1 MATNGLASLFGL
13 KKRGDRWNVYE
24 VEYIE
29 LPPPPHWKKKEEHE
43 EDIFW
48 KTAALFEEVHSL
60 TDYRDTSAAA
70 GMRARGQQK
79 QRREGSFL
87 TQQQQQPFDDHG
99 DIDTIDEEG
108 EGCDWEQ
115 QGGLQSTTDDDVGMD
130 AAAHRLDYG
139 SISISYE
146 NRNSSFMQE
155 DNLDADAA
163 VIDAHKETLLPQTR
177 VADRDGD
184 GDGDAAETAA
194 VASDRTISTRPPII
208 PQPPVGAVAATAAAK
223 TKPVKGPDSSSAE
236 SSKEG
241 SSDSSNRSSVTDS
254 SRKTKQQQPH
264 SINWF
269 IRQYTS
275 STPTYESA
283 LARSSRSG
291 GIGRSKAGKNTAA
304 AVGIAL
310 SDTYDRSFSSGDSL
324 PSLPSISIRKEAG
337 QSSVS
342 EKGAGQSSASEK
354 GAGQSSASEKGAG
367 QSSANEKGIGQGSA
381 SEKGTGQS
389 SVSEKGT
396 GQSLASEKGT
406 GQGSASES
414 HPVNEQDAGQFN
426 PMVVSGS
433 KVPEQI
439 MFGSKVSEH
448 DLDEE
453 STSHLSISSNG
464 SSFVSFNNSNS
475 TNSSALSD
483 AQAEEKARYAEI
495 VRYFDREENKR

>member
-29 LPPPPHWKKKEEHE
+29 LPPPPHWKKKDEQE

-79 QRREGSFL
+79 QRGDSSFL
-87 TQQQQQPFDDHG
+87 TQQQQPFDDHG

-108 EGCDWEQ
+108 EGGDWEQ
-115 QGGLQSTTDDDVGMD
+115 QGGLQSTMDDDVGMD

-139 SISISYE
+139 SISISNE

-155 DNLDADAA
+155 DNLGDGAA
-163 VIDAHKETLLPQTR
+163 VIDAHKEALLPQTR
-177 VADRDGD
+177 VADRDDD

-194 VASDRTISTRPPII
+194 AASDRIIGTRPPII

-223 TKPVKGPDSSSAE
+223 SVEGADASNSAAKRKPVKGPDSSSSAE

-241 SSDSSNRSSVTDS
+241 SSDRSNRSSVTDS

-283 LARSSRSG
+283 LALSSRSG
-291 GIGRSKAGKNTAA
+291 GKGRSKAGKNT
-304 AVGIAL
+304 VGIAL

-342 EKGAGQSSASEK
+342 KKGTGQSSASEKGTGQSSASEKGTGQSSASEK
-354 GAGQSSASEKGAG
+354 GAGQSSASE
-367 QSSANEKGIGQGSA
+367 
-381 SEKGTGQS
+381 
-389 SVSEKGT
+389 
-396 GQSLASEKGT
+396 
-406 GQGSASES
+406 S
-414 HPVNEQDAGQFN
+414 HPVNEQDAGQSN